1 MRWPVPLALATLV
14 AWVPAAASAEECP
27 LGSYRETSPQGP
39 YCSPSTCAKD
49 ADCKSFLRGKDARK
63 LACKMAP
70 LCVGQKTIR
79 HPRAAASQSV
89 PFATECGPTCGI
101 DKTTTCEVF
110 LRCVPEDK
118 DPLEPKACSC
128 VLGGAGAGGFAAFG
142 AALGLLVARGRRRRR
157 VVKGDGRVAVSPARP
172 SDEPAHDRRPVA

>member
-1 MRWPVPLALATLV
+1 MRWPLLLAFAALV

-79 HPRAAASQSV
+79 HPRAAASQNV

-110 LRCVPEDK
+110 LRCVPEGS
-118 DPLEPKACSC
+118 DPLEPKGCSC
-128 VLGGAGAGGFAAFG
+128 ALGGAGAGGFAALG
-142 AALGLLVARGRRRRR
+142 AALCLLVGRRWRRRR
-157 VVKGDGRVAVSPARP
+157 VVKGDGGVAVTPARP
-172 SDEPAHDRRPVA
+172 GDEPAHDRRPIA